1 MLDSLEKISKI
12 VFAGVAS
19 TVIAIAGLSVEWKKL
34 GLEQDS
40 WCFEHSDRAQDAVL
54 RRTETI
60 PELLIRRYSER
71 CEVTLVFCT

>member
-19 TVIAIAGLSVEWKKL
+19 TVIAIAGLSVEWEKL